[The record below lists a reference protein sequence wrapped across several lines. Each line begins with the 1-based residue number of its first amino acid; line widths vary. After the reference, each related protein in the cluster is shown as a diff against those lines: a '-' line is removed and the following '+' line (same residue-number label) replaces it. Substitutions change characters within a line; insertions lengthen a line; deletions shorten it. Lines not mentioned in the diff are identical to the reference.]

1 MKRWLFQL
9 AVTTSFLL
17 VISVVILWTMS
28 YARFDNVGMQTALR
42 GNRESGGTVESSIG
56 VIRCTV
62 WTRQYL
68 KPLPGPHNGSFSY
81 AQVPY
86 MVGSWGSRV
95 GATKMWGFSFTRIE
109 GNANGVAGSDG
120 TPRNDVPQTVWLI
133 AFPHWALV
141 VVTGILPLVWLMN
154 HRRAA
159 RRRIAAGLCPICGY
173 DLRASSGRC
182 PECGEPI
189 HPAALKPA
197 G

>member
-1 MKRWLFQL
+1 
-9 AVTTSFLL
+9 
-17 VISVVILWTMS
+17 
-28 YARFDNVGMQTALR
+28 
-42 GNRESGGTVESSIG
+42 
-56 VIRCTV
+56 
-62 WTRQYL
+62 
-68 KPLPGPHNGSFSY
+68 
-81 AQVPY
+81 
-86 MVGSWGSRV
+86 
-95 GATKMWGFSFTRIE
+95 MWGFSFTRIE